1 MGLDIPNVAKTA
13 LKKEDGNTRQLV
25 KLLLERVYQNEDE
38 SEEKLKKL
46 VQATLDSEIEKMID
60 AGLVDETVL
69 MED

>member
-1 MGLDIPNVAKTA
+1 MGLNIPNVAKTA
-13 LKKEDGNTRQLV
+13 LKEEDENTRQLV
-25 KLLLERVYQNEDE
+25 KLLLARVYQNEDE

-69 MED
+69 LED